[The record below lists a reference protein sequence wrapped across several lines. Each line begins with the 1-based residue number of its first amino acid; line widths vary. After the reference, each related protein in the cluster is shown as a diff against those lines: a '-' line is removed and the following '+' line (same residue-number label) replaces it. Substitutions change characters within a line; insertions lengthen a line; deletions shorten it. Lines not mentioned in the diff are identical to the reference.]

1 MFTLPKGR
9 EGPQYPSVSRQKS
22 CCAAEGPDA
31 LSLIQIMT
39 ATGGASYV

>member
-22 CCAAEGPDA
+22 CGPAEGPDA
-31 LSLIQIMT
+31 LGLIGIMT
-39 ATGGASYV
+39 ATRGASYD

>member
-22 CCAAEGPDA
+22 ARAISQPDA
-31 LSLIQIMT
+31 LGHPKIMT
-39 ATGGASYV
+39 TGGGRHHG